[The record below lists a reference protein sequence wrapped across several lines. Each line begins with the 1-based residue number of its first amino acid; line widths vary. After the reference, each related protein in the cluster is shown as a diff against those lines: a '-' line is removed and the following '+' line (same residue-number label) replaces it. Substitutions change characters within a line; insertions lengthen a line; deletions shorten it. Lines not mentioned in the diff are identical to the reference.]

1 MHPIGKPAS
10 ERWRRTGIVNLV
22 LVAVCAASLLGSLVA
37 SITRSNSSIN
47 TATIIY
53 EAECSYISR
62 LNLSLHLLINL
73 VSSGVLASSNF
84 YMQVL
89 SSPSRK
95 EIDHTHEYLKSL
107 DIGIPSVKN
116 IRFISPFKQICWA
129 ILLLSSFPLHL
140 IFNSAVFE
148 TGYQGSYWNLTIATE
163 AFTQGAGFYAPGAS
177 LSPAGSPSPA
187 YIRSTVGQP
196 EHQPTP
202 VWKAKGGIDGYGQSL
217 DIADYW
223 DENSLP
229 RLELA
234 ATALVADSWSRLDPK
249 TCLAEYRSCNPRKN
263 YGNVVVVV
271 NSSASSAAGWTRSE
285 VFHFDPQSNL
295 SSIWDSHIPPN
306 VTNSL
311 WYSAQCKVTRSTNP
325 SVYDHCEHTCLNV
338 LGLNHTKT
346 YDVSTKAPDNT
357 QWTLS
362 FQPVELNI
370 APSVRESLGYNDT
383 FNSLDVNYCLAL
395 PVNKCKIGVS
405 NTLVLIVL
413 VCILVKLLTC
423 VMVIRNLTHH
433 MSLITPGD
441 AMESFISRPDTR
453 IEGLGTL
460 DITDSER
467 LEFGPRTLST
477 EASSDLTQIIR
488 PRRWQTKPRRYIGMV
503 PRAAWTR
510 TYCLLFCAIVF
521 LVVCVA
527 LALDGGRSPLAY
539 AFGHTDENLTAQ
551 LAGSYIGSLL
561 VANTPQLI
569 LSLCYFSYNTFFTRL
584 AVETEWNSFSLRHQ
598 PLRVSYP
605 VGKQVSKY
613 RLQLPYRYSIPLL
626 AVSILLHWLVSNS
639 VYIFITEGG
648 KFKMIFNTS

>member
-1 MHPIGKPAS
+1 
-10 ERWRRTGIVNLV
+10 
-22 LVAVCAASLLGSLVA
+22 
-37 SITRSNSSIN
+37 
-47 TATIIY
+47 
-53 EAECSYISR
+53 
-62 LNLSLHLLINL
+62 
-73 VSSGVLASSNF
+73 
-84 YMQVL
+84 MQVL

-453 IEGLGTL
+453 TEGLGTL

-527 LALDGGRSPLAY
+527 LALDGGRSPL
-539 AFGHTDENLTAQ
+539 
-551 LAGSYIGSLL
+551 
-561 VANTPQLI
+561 
-569 LSLCYFSYNTFFTRL
+569 
-584 AVETEWNSFSLRHQ
+584 
-598 PLRVSYP
+598 
-605 VGKQVSKY
+605 
-613 RLQLPYRYSIPLL
+613 IPLL

-648 KFKMIFNTS
+648 YWEIEGTVEGAASYFGVSDDAIVAIGYSPPAILVMLVVSVVISIFPALWGLRKVKGDMTFTADQTTAWDLCNSQRGNKFFTPEAIDHDGPNCDETGRIYLRQGSEDVSGDKSGVHWDGGLNEPVLIE